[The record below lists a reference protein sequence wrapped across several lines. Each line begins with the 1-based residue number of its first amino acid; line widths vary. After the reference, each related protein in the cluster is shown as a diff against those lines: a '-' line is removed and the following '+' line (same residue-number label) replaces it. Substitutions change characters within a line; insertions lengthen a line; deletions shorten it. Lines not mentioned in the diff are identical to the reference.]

1 MRNSKFYSN
10 GKLLLTGEY
19 AVLDGALALAIPT
32 KFGQLLEINSIDKPK
47 VIWKSFDE
55 KDALWF
61 KSDFAIENI
70 GDETKAPNNIEDRL
84 IQILCTARALN
95 PRFLS
100 DNQGYQ
106 VTTKLTFPKHW
117 GLGTSSTLINNIAQ
131 WADVDPYK
139 LLELTFGGSGYDI
152 ACAKNNTPIT
162 YQLTSKTT
170 EKRVVKSV
178 NFNPSFKKNI
188 FFVYLNKKQNSREG
202 IKHYHANKQNATSCI
217 KDINLIT
224 EKVISC
230 ENLEDFETLIDK
242 HENIIGDLTNQT
254 PLKKHLFNN
263 HKGSIKSLGAWGGDF
278 IMVTSRTNPEAY
290 FKEKG
295 FNTIIPYEKMVL

>member
-1 MRNSKFYSN
+1 MNSNKFYSN

-47 VIWKSFDE
+47 IIWKSFDE
-55 KDALWF
+55 TDAIWF
-61 KSDFAIENI
+61 ESNFAIENI
-70 GDETKAPNNIEDRL
+70 GNETKAPNNIEDRL
-84 IQILCTARALN
+84 IQILCSARSLN

-106 VTTKLTFPKHW
+106 ATTKLTFPKHW

-131 WADVDPYK
+131 WAQVDPYK
-139 LLELTFGGSGYDI
+139 LLGLTFGGSGYDI
-152 ACAKNNTPIT
+152 ACAKNNTSIT
-162 YQLTSKTT
+162 YQLASNNK
-170 EKRVVKSV
+170 EKRVAKSV
-178 NFNPSFKKNI
+178 DFNPSFKENI

-230 ENLEDFETLIDK
+230 ENIEDFEYLIDK

-254 PLKKHLFNN
+254 PIKRLLFNDY
-263 HKGSIKSLGAWGGDF
+263 KGSIKSLGAWGGDF

-295 FNTIIPYEKMVL
+295 FNIIIPYEKMVL

>member
-1 MRNSKFYSN
+1 MNSNKFYSN

-32 KFGQLLEINSIDKPK
+32 KFGQLLEINSIDEPK
-47 VIWKSFDE
+47 LIWKSFDE
-55 KDALWF
+55 TDAIWF
-61 KSDFAIENI
+61 ESDFAIENI
-70 GDETKAPNNIEDRL
+70 RDETKAPNNIEDRL
-84 IQILCTARALN
+84 IQILCAARSLN
-95 PRFLS
+95 PRFLN

-106 VTTKLTFPKHW
+106 VTTKLTFPRQW

-131 WADVDPYK
+131 WADIDPYR

-162 YQLTSKTT
+162 YQLTSNNNN
-170 EKRVVKSV
+170 KRVAKPVD
-178 NFNPSFKKNI
+178 FNPSFKENI

-230 ENLEDFETLIDK
+230 ENLEDFENLIDK

-254 PLKKHLFNN
+254 SIKKLLFNDY
-263 HKGSIKSLGAWGGDF
+263 KGSIKSLGAWGGDF
-278 IMVTSRTNPEAY
+278 IMVISRTNPEAY

-295 FNTIIPYEKMVL
+295 LNTIIPYEKMVL